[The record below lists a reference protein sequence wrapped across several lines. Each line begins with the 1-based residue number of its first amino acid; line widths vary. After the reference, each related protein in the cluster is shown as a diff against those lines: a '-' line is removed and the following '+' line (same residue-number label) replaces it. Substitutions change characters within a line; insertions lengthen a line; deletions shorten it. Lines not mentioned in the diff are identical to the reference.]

1 MITHGSLFSGIG
13 GFDLA
18 AKQVGWTNVFN
29 CEINPIC
36 RRVLDYHFPEA
47 EGYENIAKTD
57 FRKWEGKVDVLSG
70 GFPCQPFSL
79 AGQRKGEEDHRYL
92 WPEMLRAIEECKPTW
107 IVGENVVGILSMVQ
121 SCETIEMESQA
132 DLFGEVY
139 SLQEQRE
146 KYTLSKIIDDLED
159 RGYSVQT
166 FVIPAVSVGA
176 PHRRDRVWIVA
187 HTNDS
192 RTEDDGRE
200 WQNETP
206 TTNTSTDPNGMRRRP
221 WRAESYRSDE
231 NQTKRPEIQL
241 HTERLSSQST
251 STDPN
256 SYGSQGQCNER
267 PREGEPDR
275 RDCEDLSTRRIRRS
289 WEYFPTQSPVCG
301 RDDGIPRKLDAISF
315 SRWRAEAIKAYG
327 NAIVPQV
334 AFEIFRAIN
343 IIHESEEDEE
353 CSKTTL

>member
-166 FVIPAVSVGA
+166 FVIPAVSVA
-176 PHRRDRVWIVA
+176 RHIEE
-187 HTNDS
+187 
-192 RTEDDGRE
+192 TECGLLPTPMTQGLKTMDENGRM
-200 WQNETP
+200 NPLPPTLLPTP
-206 TTNTSTDPNGMRRRP
+206 TACEGDRGGQKVTGLTKTRPSGQKYSCTLSDLAASRLLPTPTAMAAKGNVTKDRGRGNLTDEIARI
-221 WRAESYRSDE
+221 Y
-231 NQTKRPEIQL
+231 QPE
-241 HTERLSSQST
+241 
-251 STDPN
+251 
-256 SYGSQGQCNER
+256 
-267 PREGEPDR
+267 
-275 RDCEDLSTRRIRRS
+275 
-289 WEYFPTQSPVCG
+289 
-301 RDDGIPRKLDAISF
+301 
-315 SRWRAEAIKAYG
+315 
-327 NAIVPQV
+327 
-334 AFEIFRAIN
+334 
-343 IIHESEEDEE
+343 ESEEVGNTSLLNPLYVEE
-353 CSKTTL
+353 MMGFPENWMLSPFLVGEQKP